1 MLSLQTKQRQ
11 WIDFLD
17 DEDLSFLKRFVLA
30 SGSLKD
36 VAAAYG
42 VSYPTVRLRL
52 DRLIARIQVYDSQ
65 EITDDFERVLRAQ
78 FADGKLDAATFE
90 RLLSAYHEQIQPDV
104 SHLHAIPPA
113 AIHRSPERSGAV

>member
-1 MLSLQTKQRQ
+1 MANAETRQRK
-11 WIDFLD
+11 WLDFLV
-17 DEDLSFLKRFVLA
+17 DEDLAFLKRLVLA

-52 DRLIARIQVYDSQ
+52 DRLIARVQVYDSQ

-78 FADGKLDAATFE
+78 FADGKLDAATFK
-90 RLLSAYHEQIQPDV
+90 RLLTAYHEQIQPDTGR
-104 SHLHAIPPA
+104 LHEVLPA
-113 AIHRSPERSGAV
+113 SSRLPPERSGAA

>member
-1 MLSLQTKQRQ
+1 MVNAQTRQRR
-11 WIDFLD
+11 WLDFLD
-17 DEDLSFLKRFVLA
+17 DEDLAFLKRLVLA
-30 SGSLKD
+30 SGSLKN

-78 FADGKLDAATFE
+78 FADGKLDAATFK
-90 RLLSAYHEQIQPDV
+90 RLLTAYHERIQSDTG
-104 SHLHAIPPA
+104 HLHEVPPVSL
-113 AIHRSPERSGAV
+113 RRPPERSGAA